1 MSRSVPRRGRRRD
14 YPPPY
19 KKCGILAVL
28 LALLQV
34 WALEAGAEG
43 QQHQEQHLQIQEQQ
57 QNQQQQQHQQQ
68 QQQEPGRPNLLDIPA
83 ALERVMLIKGNAED
97 LKSPGKEVKPGAGEE
112 WLEEENYE
120 NERVQMEEEEEDD
133 GGYDMG
139 ARADERARA
148 ILEEMEKDGG
158 GSLNLPPPS
167 KAKMVQE
174 NKKPAVEAVR
184 DSAPSE
190 NLEEIQHHAAPGQIH
205 PMQQQQQRQQQQQQQ
220 QKHHQDFPL
229 GERSIIDSSVFNK
242 DSPEILVHQRAQQ
255 IIREREK
262 EMGKDETDPETR
274 DEFHKCYCSHRKRI

>member
-34 WALEAGAEG
+34 WALEAGVKG
-43 QQHQEQHLQIQEQQ
+43 QQHQQEQQ
-57 QNQQQQQHQQQ
+57 RQQQQQKQRQQEQ
-68 QQQEPGRPNLLDIPA
+68 EQEPGGPNLLDIPA
-83 ALERVMLIKGNAED
+83 ALERVMLKQGNAED
-97 LKSPGKEVKPGAGEE
+97 SKSPEKEVKPGAGEE
-112 WLEEENYE
+112 WLDEENYE
-120 NERVQMEEEEEDD
+120 NDRVQMEEEEED

-148 ILEEMEKDGG
+148 ILEQMEKDGG

-220 QKHHQDFPL
+220 QQHHQDFPL

-242 DSPEILVHQRAQQ
+242 DSPENLVHQRAQQ

-274 DEFHKCYCSHRKRI
+274 DEFHKYYCSHRKRI